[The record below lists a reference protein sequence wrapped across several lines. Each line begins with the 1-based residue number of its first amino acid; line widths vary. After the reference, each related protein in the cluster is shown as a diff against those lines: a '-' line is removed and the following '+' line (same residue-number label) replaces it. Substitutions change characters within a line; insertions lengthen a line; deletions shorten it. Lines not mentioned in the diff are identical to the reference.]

1 MTHEAA
7 LLDVNVLVALAW
19 RNHVHHAEARQWF
32 DQNAPAGWATT
43 PTTEVGFV
51 RVSSNRAATRTRTT
65 PATAITMLTRLTAL
79 AGHVFWPDSVRH
91 VTADGLDPERVVGY
105 RQVTDA
111 HLLAVAAANHGRL
124 VTLDGRIAQLV
135 DPGSATLE
143 VIPTTPPAV
152 P

>member
-1 MTHEAA
+1 MTNGAA

-19 RNHVHHAEARQWF
+19 RNHIHHAETREWF
-32 DQNAPAGWATT
+32 DQNAPSGWATT

-51 RVSSNRAATRTRTT
+51 RVSSNRAAMRTRTT

-79 AGHVFWPDSVRH
+79 ADHVFWPDSVRH
-91 VTADGLDPERVVGY
+91 VTADWLDRERVVGY
-105 RQVTDA
+105 HQVSDA

-135 DPGSATLE
+135 EPESSTLE
-143 VIPTTPPAV
+143 VIPTSPGTAP
-152 P
+152 